1 MDQEWEHGCDNIWEE
16 VNVKG
21 AGKPMYNIE
30 ARRRWQISNAFGM
43 QKLLLLE
50 I

>member
-30 ARRRWQISNAFGM
+30 ARRRW
-43 QKLLLLE
+43 
-50 I
+50 